1 MKKHMR
7 KAIALIL
14 ALVLAVSAAV
24 GTFAVSDMIAD
35 GTKEDALRIAK
46 QIQAEG
52 TVLVENKDGLL
63 PLANKKVSVFGITSY
78 NPNLGGG
85 GSGSIEANEA
95 IDLFAGLTAAG
106 IEYNSTVYDV
116 YKSYIA
122 DKTSSSFDNPLISM
136 VAGLLG
142 SSIDEYPVENIDQSV
157 FDSAKSFSD
166 TAIISFGKAGSE
178 MSDLSADDLRLSD
191 TERALLDKVCHEF
204 SNVIVIFN
212 SSNIYEMDWIED
224 YPSIKAVL
232 LTWLTGEVGFDSV
245 AKIISGD
252 INPSGKL
259 PDSIAYKIEDYPT
272 TPNFGSFKYKNT
284 LVKSFVNY
292 AEDIYLGYR
301 YFETFA
307 PEKVM
312 YPFGYGLSYTTFDWE
327 PVSYS
332 DAGDNI
338 TVKVKVTNTGSV
350 AGKDVVEVY
359 FSAPYTKGGIEKS
372 AVELAG
378 YAKTGELAPGK
389 SETVTV
395 TFAKRDMSSY
405 SEKEQAYVLEKGN
418 YEIKI
423 GHSCRDFEAVY
434 NFKATSTKV
443 YKTDD
448 VTGKEIKNLFGD
460 IRGDFPLLSRA
471 GTDTMPLAPTN
482 YVAPDEVLNCD
493 VRPDAIEGEV
503 PKTGVNYE
511 SGVIKLADVYAD
523 ESLWDA
529 YLDQFTL
536 QEMIDLICES
546 GYKTAAVER
555 LGLPAT
561 VDNDG
566 PGAVKGDGGLLYSEV
581 GLGFPA
587 ETVIAATWNDALA
600 EEYGEVMGQQA
611 WDLGVHVW
619 YAPGCNLHRHPCG
632 GRNFEYFSEDPLLS
646 GKMAAAVIRGAQ
658 SKGII
663 PTVKH
668 FVCDEQE
675 TNKLSYGIFTWLSEQ
690 ALREL
695 YLRPFEIAV
704 KEGHAKG
711 IMTAYNRIGPYWC
724 SGYKTL
730 VTDLLCEEWGYD
742 GFIVT
747 DAYIN
752 VTGSGYMDPVL
763 AIYAGNDALLT
774 SLWYFAEKIQFRINL
789 KSTYQKDP
797 VGFGQALRNS
807 TYGICK
813 MVMQTAAFDPTDT
826 TGNTGG
832 AILDYENEEIVNS
845 HNPST
850 PDNEPTNPAN
860 PEAPTDAE
868 NPSNV
873 GDPNTPNTAVG
884 TNNIFTAK
892 KAVTVAAVAASVAA
906 VTGVTAFAVKRK
918 KEEEEIP
925 QE

>member
-1 MKKHMR
+1 MKKNAR
-7 KAIALIL
+7 KIVSV
-14 ALVLAVSAAV
+14 VLAVVLAFSAAV
-24 GTFAVSDMIAD
+24 GTFAVSDMIAVD
-35 GTKEDALRIAK
+35 TKTESVRIAK

-52 TVLVENKDGLL
+52 TVLIENKDSLL

-85 GSGSIEANEA
+85 GSGSIETGEA
-95 IDLFAGLTAAG
+95 VDLFTGLTNAG
-106 IEYNSTVYDV
+106 IEYNSTVFDV
-116 YKSYIA
+116 YKNYIA
-122 DKTSSSFDNPLISM
+122 EKTSSSADNPLISM
-136 VAGLLG
+136 IAGLLG
-142 SSIDEYPVENIDQSV
+142 TSIDELPVGNIDQSV
-157 FDSAKSFSD
+157 FDSAKSYSD
-166 TAIISFGKAGSE
+166 TAIITFGKAGSE
-178 MSDLSADDLRLSD
+178 LSDLSADDIRLSD
-191 TERALLDKVCHEF
+191 DERALLDKVCYEF
-204 SNVIVIFN
+204 KNVIVIMN
-212 SSNIYEMDWIED
+212 SSNIYEMDWINE

-232 LTWLTGEVGFDSV
+232 LTWLPGEVGLDSV

-252 INPSGKL
+252 VNPSGKL
-259 PDSIAYKIEDYPT
+259 PDTIAYKIDDYPT
-272 TPNFGSFKYKNT
+272 TPNFGSFKYSNA

-327 PVSYS
+327 TVGYK
-332 DAGDNI
+332 DAGDSI
-338 TVKVKVTNTGSV
+338 TVKVKVTNTGDR

-395 TFAKRDMSSY
+395 SFDKRDMSSY
-405 SEKEQAYVLEKGN
+405 SEKAQAYVLEKGN

-423 GHSCRDFEAVY
+423 GTSCRDFEDVRNCNVA
-434 NFKATSTKV
+434 STV
-443 YKTDD
+443 TYKTDD
-448 VTGKEIKNLFGD
+448 VTGKEIKNLFGE
-460 IRGDFPLLSRA
+460 IRGDFPLLSRN
-471 GTDTMPLAPTN
+471 GEETMPLAPTN
-482 YVAPDEVLNCD
+482 FVAPDEVLNCD
-493 VRPDAIEGEV
+493 VRPDPVEGEV
-503 PKTGVNYE
+503 PKTGVTYE

-536 QEMIDLICES
+536 QEMIDIICGS
-546 GYKTAAVER
+546 GYKTVGLDR

-566 PGAVKGDGGLLYSEV
+566 PGAVKGKGGLVYKDV

-587 ETVIAATWNDALA
+587 ETVIAATWNDGLT
-600 EEYGEVMGQQA
+600 EEYGEIMGQQA
-611 WDLGVHVW
+611 AELGVHVW

-646 GKMAAAVIRGAQ
+646 GKMAAAVVRGVQ

-675 TNKLSYGIFTWLSEQ
+675 TMKLAQGLFTWLSEQ

-695 YLRPFEIAV
+695 YLCPFEIAV

-711 IMTAYNRIGPYWC
+711 MMTAYNRIGAHWC

-730 VTDLLCEEWGYD
+730 VTDLLCTEWGYD

-747 DAYIN
+747 DAYMDF
-752 VTGSGYMDPVL
+752 TGNGYMDPVL
-763 AIYAGNDALLT
+763 AIYAGNNALLT
-774 SLWYFAEKIQFRINL
+774 SLWYIAQKTQFQINI
-789 KSTYQKDP
+789 KKTYENDP
-797 VGFGQALRNS
+797 VGFGRALRNS
-807 TYGICK
+807 VYGLCR

-826 TGNTGG
+826 TGNKGG
-832 AILDYENEEIVNS
+832 AILKYENEEIVNA
-845 HNPST
+845 HKPSSGNNT
-850 PDNEPTNPAN
+850 
-860 PEAPTDAE
+860 E
-868 NPSNV
+868 NPDKPNNA
-873 GDPNTPNTAVG
+873 GDPNSPNTAALINRGSVG
-884 TNNIFTAK
+884 K
-892 KAVTVAAVAASVAA
+892 KALTVAVGAVSVALI
-906 VTGVTAFAVKRK
+906 TGVTVFAVRRR

-925 QE
+925 EK

>member
-1 MKKHMR
+1 MKKNAR
-7 KAIALIL
+7 KIVSV
-14 ALVLAVSAAV
+14 VLAVVLAFSAAV
-24 GTFAVSDMIAD
+24 GTFAVSDMIAVD
-35 GTKEDALRIAK
+35 TKTESVRIAK

-52 TVLVENKDGLL
+52 TVLIENKDSLL

-85 GSGSIEANEA
+85 GSGSIETGEA
-95 IDLFAGLTAAG
+95 VDLFTGLTNAG
-106 IEYNSTVYDV
+106 IEYNSTVFDV
-116 YKSYIA
+116 YKNYIA
-122 DKTSSSFDNPLISM
+122 EKTSSSADNPLISM
-136 VAGLLG
+136 IAGLLG
-142 SSIDEYPVENIDQSV
+142 TSIDELPVGNIDQSV
-157 FDSAKSFSD
+157 FDSAKSYSD
-166 TAIISFGKAGSE
+166 TAIITFGKAGSE
-178 MSDLSADDLRLSD
+178 LSELSADDIRLSD
-191 TERALLDKVCHEF
+191 DERALLDKVCYEF
-204 SNVIVIFN
+204 KNVIVIMN
-212 SSNIYEMDWIED
+212 SSNIYEMDWINE

-232 LTWLTGEVGFDSV
+232 LTWLLGEVGLDSV

-252 INPSGKL
+252 VNPSGKL
-259 PDSIAYKIEDYPT
+259 PDTIACKIEDYPT
-272 TPNFGSFKYKNT
+272 TPNFGMFKYNNA
-284 LVKSFVNY
+284 VFKSFVNY

-312 YPFGYGLSYTTFDWE
+312 YPFGYGLSYTTFDWKT
-327 PVSYS
+327 VGYS
-332 DAGDNI
+332 DSGDSI
-338 TVKVKVTNTGSV
+338 TVKVKVTNTGDR

-395 TFAKRDMSSY
+395 SFDKRDMSSY
-405 SEKEQAYVLEKGN
+405 SEKAEAYVLEKGN

-423 GHSCRDFEAVY
+423 GTSCRDFEDVRNCNVA
-434 NFKATSTKV
+434 STV
-443 YKTDD
+443 TYKTDD
-448 VTGKEIKNLFGD
+448 VTGKEIKNLFGE
-460 IRGDFPLLSRA
+460 IRGDFPLLSRN
-471 GTDTMPLAPTN
+471 GEETMPLAPIN
-482 YVAPDEVLNCD
+482 FVAPDEVLNCD
-493 VRPDAIEGEV
+493 VRPDPVEGEV
-503 PKTGVNYE
+503 PKTGVKYE

-536 QEMIDLICES
+536 QEMIDIICGS
-546 GYKTAAVER
+546 GYKTVGLDR

-566 PGAVKGDGGLLYSEV
+566 PGAVKGKGGLVYKDV

-587 ETVIAATWNDALA
+587 ETVIAATWNDGLT
-600 EEYGEVMGQQA
+600 EEYGEIMGQQA
-611 WDLGVHVW
+611 AELGVHVW

-646 GKMAAAVIRGAQ
+646 GKMAAAVVRGVQ

-675 TNKLSYGIFTWLSEQ
+675 TMKLAQGLFTWLSEQ

-711 IMTAYNRIGPYWC
+711 MMTAYNRIGAHWC

-730 VTDLLCEEWGYD
+730 VTDLLCTEWGYD

-747 DAYIN
+747 DAYMDF
-752 VTGSGYMDPVL
+752 TGNGYMDPVL
-763 AIYAGNDALLT
+763 AIYAGNNALLT
-774 SLWYFAEKIQFRINL
+774 SLWYIAQKAQFQVNI
-789 KSTYQKDP
+789 KQTYESDP
-797 VGFGQALRNS
+797 SGFGKALRNS
-807 TYGICK
+807 VYGLCR

-826 TGNTGG
+826 TGNRGG
-832 AILDYENEEIVNS
+832 TILEYENEEIVNA
-845 HNPST
+845 HKPSSGNNT
-850 PDNEPTNPAN
+850 
-860 PEAPTDAE
+860 E
-868 NPSNV
+868 NPDKPNNA
-873 GDPNTPNTAVG
+873 GDPNSPNTAALINRGSVG
-884 TNNIFTAK
+884 K
-892 KAVTVAAVAASVAA
+892 KALTVAVGAVSVALI
-906 VTGVTAFAVKRK
+906 TGVTVFAVRRR

-925 QE
+925 EK

>member
-1 MKKHMR
+1 MKKNAR
-7 KAIALIL
+7 KIVSV
-14 ALVLAVSAAV
+14 VLAVVLAFSAAV
-24 GTFAVSDMIAD
+24 GTFAVSDMIAVD
-35 GTKEDALRIAK
+35 TKTESVRIAK

-52 TVLVENKDGLL
+52 TVLIENKDSLL

-85 GSGSIEANEA
+85 GSGSIETGEA
-95 IDLFAGLTAAG
+95 VDLFTGLTNAG
-106 IEYNSTVYDV
+106 IEYNSTVFDV
-116 YKSYIA
+116 YKNYIA
-122 DKTSSSFDNPLISM
+122 EKTSSSADNPLISM
-136 VAGLLG
+136 IAGLLG
-142 SSIDEYPVENIDQSV
+142 TSIDELPVGNIDQSV
-157 FDSAKSFSD
+157 FDSAKSYSD
-166 TAIISFGKAGSE
+166 TAIITFGKAGSE
-178 MSDLSADDLRLSD
+178 LSDLSADDIRLSD
-191 TERALLDKVCHEF
+191 DERALLDKVCYEF
-204 SNVIVIFN
+204 KNVIVIMN
-212 SSNIYEMDWIED
+212 SSNIYEMDWINE

-232 LTWLTGEVGFDSV
+232 LTWLPGEVGLDSV

-252 INPSGKL
+252 VNPSGKL
-259 PDSIAYKIEDYPT
+259 PDTIAYKIDDYPT
-272 TPNFGSFKYKNT
+272 TPNFGSFKYSNA

-307 PEKVM
+307 HEKVM

-327 PVSYS
+327 TVGYK
-332 DAGDNI
+332 DAGDSI
-338 TVKVKVTNTGSV
+338 TVKVKVTNTGDR

-372 AVELAG
+372 AIELAG

-395 TFAKRDMSSY
+395 TFDKRDMSSY
-405 SEKEQAYVLEKGN
+405 SEKAQAYVLEKGN

-423 GHSCRDFEAVY
+423 GTSCRDFEDVRNCNVA
-434 NFKATSTKV
+434 STV
-443 YKTDD
+443 TYKTDD
-448 VTGKEIKNLFGD
+448 VTGKEIKNLFGE
-460 IRGDFPLLSRA
+460 IRGDFPLLSRN
-471 GTDTMPLAPTN
+471 GEETMPLAPTN
-482 YVAPDEVLNCD
+482 FVAPDEVLNCD
-493 VRPDAIEGEV
+493 VRPDPVEGEV
-503 PKTGVNYE
+503 PKTGVTYE

-523 ESLWDA
+523 GSLWGA

-536 QEMIDLICES
+536 QEMIDIICGS
-546 GYKTAAVER
+546 GYKTVGLDR

-566 PGAVKGDGGLLYSEV
+566 PGAVKGKGGLVYKDV

-587 ETVIAATWNDALA
+587 ETVIAATWNDGLT
-600 EEYGEVMGQQA
+600 EEYGEIMGQQA
-611 WDLGVHVW
+611 AELGVHVW

-646 GKMAAAVIRGAQ
+646 GKMAAAVVRGVQ

-675 TNKLSYGIFTWLSEQ
+675 TMKLAQGLFTWLSEQ

-711 IMTAYNRIGPYWC
+711 MMTAYNRIGAHWC

-730 VTDLLCEEWGYD
+730 VTDLLCTEWGYD

-747 DAYIN
+747 DAYMDF
-752 VTGSGYMDPVL
+752 TGNGYMDPVL
-763 AIYAGNDALLT
+763 AIYAGNNALLT
-774 SLWYFAEKIQFRINL
+774 SLWYIAQKTQFQINI
-789 KSTYQKDP
+789 KKTYENDP
-797 VGFGQALRNS
+797 VGFGRALRNS
-807 TYGICK
+807 VYGLCR

-826 TGNTGG
+826 TGNKGG
-832 AILDYENEEIVNS
+832 AILKYENEEIVNA
-845 HNPST
+845 HKPSSGNNT
-850 PDNEPTNPAN
+850 
-860 PEAPTDAE
+860 E
-868 NPSNV
+868 NPDKPNNA
-873 GDPNTPNTAVG
+873 GDPNSPNTAALINRGSVG
-884 TNNIFTAK
+884 K
-892 KAVTVAAVAASVAA
+892 KALTVAVGAVSVALI
-906 VTGVTAFAVKRK
+906 TGVTVFAVRRR

-925 QE
+925 KK

>member
-1 MKKHMR
+1 MKKNVR
-7 KAIALIL
+7 KAVSVIL
-14 ALVLAVSAAV
+14 AVVLAFSAAV
-24 GTFAVSDMIAD
+24 GTFAVSDMIAED
-35 GTKEDALRIAK
+35 TKTKAVRIAK

-52 TVLVENKDGLL
+52 TVLIENKDSLL
-63 PLANKKVSVFGITSY
+63 PLENKKVSVFGIKSY
-78 NPNLGGG
+78 TPNLGGG
-85 GSGSIEANEA
+85 GSGSIETGEA
-95 IDLFAGLTAAG
+95 IDLFTGLTDAG
-106 IEYNSTVYDV
+106 IEYNSAVYDV
-116 YKSYIA
+116 YKNYIA
-122 DKTSSSFDNPLISM
+122 EKTSSSVDNPLFSM
-136 VAGLLG
+136 IAGLLG
-142 SSIDEYPVENIDQSV
+142 SSVDELPVENIDQSV
-157 FDSAKSFSD
+157 FDSAKYFSD
-166 TAIISFGKAGSE
+166 TAIITFGKAGSE
-178 MSDLSADDLRLSD
+178 MSDLSADDIRLSN
-191 TERALLDKVCHEF
+191 EEKALLDKVCAEF
-204 SNVIVIFN
+204 KNVIVIFN
-212 SSNIYEMDWIED
+212 SSNIYEMDWIND
-224 YPSIKAVL
+224 YESIKAVL
-232 LTWLTGEVGFDSV
+232 LTWLPGEVGLDSV

-252 INPSGKL
+252 VNPSGKL
-259 PDSIAYKIEDYPT
+259 PDSIAYKIDDYPT
-272 TPNFGSFKYKNT
+272 TPNFGSFKYSNA

-327 PVSYS
+327 TVGYS
-332 DAGDNI
+332 DSGDSI
-338 TVKVKVTNTGSV
+338 TVKVKVTNTGDT

-395 TFAKRDMSSY
+395 TFDKRDMASY
-405 SEKEQAYVLEKGN
+405 SEKAQAYILEKGS

-423 GHSCRDFEAVY
+423 GTSCRDFTDVRTCKVA
-434 NFKATSTKV
+434 STKT

-448 VTGKEIKNLFGD
+448 KTGKEIKNLFGE

-471 GTDTMPLAPTN
+471 GDETMPLAPTN
-482 YVAPDEVLNCD
+482 YVAPEEVLNCD
-493 VRPDAIEGEV
+493 VRPDPIEGEV
-503 PKTGVNYE
+503 PKTGVKYE

-536 QEMIDLICES
+536 QEMIDIICGS
-546 GYKTAAVER
+546 GYKTVGLDR
-555 LGLPAT
+555 LGLPST

-566 PGAVKGDGGLLYSEV
+566 PGAVKGKGGLVYKDV

-587 ETVIAATWNDALA
+587 ETVIAATWNDKLT
-600 EEYGEVMGQQA
+600 EEYGEIMGQQA
-611 WDLGVHVW
+611 VELGVHVW

-646 GKMAAAVIRGAQ
+646 GKMAAAVIRGVQ

-704 KEGHAKG
+704 KEGGAKG
-711 IMTAYNRIGPYWC
+711 IMTAYNRIGAHWC
-724 SGYKTL
+724 SGYTTL
-730 VTDLLCEEWGYD
+730 VQDLLCTEWGYD

-752 VTGSGYMDPVL
+752 FTGSGYMDPVL
-763 AIYAGNDALLT
+763 AIYAGNNALLT
-774 SLWYFAEKIQFRINL
+774 SLWYIAEKVQFQVNI
-789 KSTYQKDP
+789 KKTYENDP
-797 VGFGQALRNS
+797 VGFGRALRNS
-807 TYGICK
+807 VYGLCR

-826 TGNTGG
+826 TGNKGG
-832 AILDYENEEIVNS
+832 AILEYENEEIVNS
-845 HNPST
+845 HKPS
-850 PDNEPTNPAN
+850 PGEKPTNPEKPGNA
-860 PEAPTDAE
+860 
-868 NPSNV
+868 
-873 GDPNTPNTAVG
+873 GDPNTPNTAATINRMLSG
-884 TNNIFTAK
+884 K
-892 KAVTVAAVAASVAA
+892 KALTVAAAAVSVAL
-906 VTGVTAFAVKRK
+906 VTGVTVFAVKRRK
-918 KEEEEIP
+918 KEEEIP

>member
-1 MKKHMR
+1 MKKNIR
-7 KAIALIL
+7 KAVSVIL
-14 ALVLAVSAAV
+14 AVILAFSAAV
-24 GTFAVSDMIAD
+24 GTFALSDMIAED
-35 GTKEDALRIAK
+35 TKSAAVRIAK

-52 TVLVENKDGLL
+52 TVLIENKDSLL
-63 PLANKKVSVFGITSY
+63 PLANKKVSVFGIKSY
-78 NPNLGGG
+78 TPNLGGG
-85 GSGSIEANEA
+85 GSGSIETGEA
-95 IDLFAGLTAAG
+95 IDLFAGLASAG
-106 IEYNSTVYDV
+106 IEYNSAVYDV
-116 YKSYIA
+116 YKNYIA
-122 DKTSSSFDNPLISM
+122 EKSSSSVDNPLFSM
-136 VAGLLG
+136 IAGLLG
-142 SSIDEYPVENIDQSV
+142 SSVDELPVENIDQSV
-157 FDSAKSFSD
+157 FNSAKSFSD
-166 TAIISFGKAGSE
+166 TAIVTFGKAGSE
-178 MSDLSADDLRLSD
+178 MSDLSPDDLRLSD
-191 TERALLDKVCHEF
+191 SEKALLDKVCYEF
-204 SNVIVIFN
+204 SNVIIIFN

-232 LTWLTGEVGFDSV
+232 LTWLPGEVGLDSV

-252 INPSGKL
+252 VNPSGKL
-259 PDSIAYKIEDYPT
+259 PDTIAYKMEDYPT
-272 TPNFGSFKYKNT
+272 TPNFGSFKYSNA

-327 PVSYS
+327 AVSYS
-332 DAGDNI
+332 DSGDDI
-338 TVKVKVTNTGSV
+338 TVKVKVTNTGDV
-350 AGKDVVEVY
+350 KGKDVVEVY

-395 TFAKRDMSSY
+395 TFAKRDMASY
-405 SEKEQAYVLEKGN
+405 DENREAYVLEKGN

-434 NFKATSTKV
+434 NCNVPSTKI

-448 VTGKEIKNLFGD
+448 VTGKEIKNLFGE

-471 GTDTMPLAPTN
+471 GDGTMPLAPTN

-503 PKTGVNYE
+503 PKTGVTYE
-511 SGVIKLADVYAD
+511 AGVIKLADVYAD

-536 QEMIDLICES
+536 QEMIDLICEG
-546 GYKTAAVER
+546 GYKTIAVER

-566 PGAVKGDGGLLYSEV
+566 PGAVKGKGGLVYSDT

-587 ETVIAATWNDALA
+587 ETVIAATWNDALT
-600 EEYGEVMGQQA
+600 EEYGEIMGQQA
-611 WDLGVHVW
+611 AELGVHVW

-658 SKGII
+658 SKGIT

-711 IMTAYNRIGPYWC
+711 IMTAYNRIGTHWC

-730 VTDLLCEEWGYD
+730 VTDLLCNEWGYD

-752 VTGSGYMDPVL
+752 FTGNGYMDPVL
-763 AIYAGNDALLT
+763 AIYAGNHALLT
-774 SLWYFAEKIQFRINL
+774 SLWYIAEKVQFQVNI
-789 KSTYQKDP
+789 KSTYKKDP

-807 TYGICK
+807 TYGLCK

-826 TGNTGG
+826 TGNKGG
-832 AILDYENEEIVNS
+832 AILDYENEEIVNA
-845 HNPST
+845 HKPSA
-850 PDNEPTNPAN
+850 PDVNPTNPEN
-860 PEAPTDAE
+860 PGNAE
-868 NPSNV
+868 N
-873 GDPNTPNTAVG
+873 PNTPNTAAVIG
-884 TNNIFTAK
+884 KIFNTK
-892 KAVTVAAVAASVAA
+892 NAVTVAAVAVSAIA
-906 VTGVTAFAVKRK
+906 VTGVTVLFVRRK

>member
-1 MKKHMR
+1 MKKNAR
-7 KAIALIL
+7 KIVSVIL
-14 ALVLAVSAAV
+14 AVVLAFSAAV
-24 GTFAVSDMIAD
+24 GTFAVSDMIAVD
-35 GTKEDALRIAK
+35 TKTESVRIAK

-52 TVLVENKDGLL
+52 TVLIENKDSLL

-85 GSGSIEANEA
+85 GSGSIETGEA
-95 IDLFAGLTAAG
+95 VDLFTGLTNAG
-106 IEYNSTVYDV
+106 IEYNSTVFDV
-116 YKSYIA
+116 YKNYIA
-122 DKTSSSFDNPLISM
+122 EKTSSSADNPLISM
-136 VAGLLG
+136 IAGLLG
-142 SSIDEYPVENIDQSV
+142 TSIDELPVGNIDQSV
-157 FDSAKSFSD
+157 FDSAKSYSD
-166 TAIISFGKAGSE
+166 TAIITFGKAGSE
-178 MSDLSADDLRLSD
+178 LSDLSADDIRLSD
-191 TERALLDKVCHEF
+191 DERALLDKVCYDF
-204 SNVIVIFN
+204 KNVIVIMN
-212 SSNIYEMDWIED
+212 SSNIYEMDWINE

-232 LTWLTGEVGFDSV
+232 LTWLPGEVGLDSV

-252 INPSGKL
+252 VNPSGKL
-259 PDSIAYKIEDYPT
+259 PDTIACKIEDYPT
-272 TPNFGSFKYKNT
+272 TPNFGMFKYSNAV
-284 LVKSFVNY
+284 VKSFVNY

-327 PVSYS
+327 TVGYS
-332 DAGDNI
+332 DSGDSI
-338 TVKVKVTNTGSV
+338 TVKVKVTNTGDR

-395 TFAKRDMSSY
+395 SFDKRDMSSY
-405 SEKEQAYVLEKGN
+405 SEKAEAYVLEKGN

-423 GHSCRDFEAVY
+423 GTSCRDFEDVRNCNVA
-434 NFKATSTKV
+434 STV
-443 YKTDD
+443 TYKTDD
-448 VTGKEIKNLFGD
+448 VTGKEIKNLFGE
-460 IRGDFPLLSRA
+460 IRGDFPLLSRN
-471 GTDTMPLAPTN
+471 GEETMPLAPTN
-482 YVAPDEVLNCD
+482 FVAPDEVLNCD
-493 VRPDAIEGEV
+493 VRPDPVEGEV
-503 PKTGVNYE
+503 PKTGVTYE

-536 QEMIDLICES
+536 QEMIDIICGS
-546 GYKTAAVER
+546 GYKTVGLDR

-566 PGAVKGDGGLLYSEV
+566 PGAVKGKGGLVYKDV

-587 ETVIAATWNDALA
+587 ETVIAATWNDGLT
-600 EEYGEVMGQQA
+600 EEYGEIMGQQA
-611 WDLGVHVW
+611 AELGVHVW

-646 GKMAAAVIRGAQ
+646 GKMAAAVVRGVQ

-675 TNKLSYGIFTWLSEQ
+675 TMKLAQGLFTWLSEQ

-711 IMTAYNRIGPYWC
+711 MMTAYNRIGAHWC

-730 VTDLLCEEWGYD
+730 VTDLLCTEWGYD

-747 DAYIN
+747 DAYMDF
-752 VTGSGYMDPVL
+752 TGNGYMDPVL
-763 AIYAGNDALLT
+763 AIYAGNNALLT
-774 SLWYFAEKIQFRINL
+774 SLWYIAQKAQFQVNI
-789 KSTYQKDP
+789 KQTYESDP
-797 VGFGQALRNS
+797 SGFGKALRNS
-807 TYGICK
+807 VYGLCR

-826 TGNTGG
+826 TGNRGG
-832 AILDYENEEIVNS
+832 TILEYENEEIVNA
-845 HNPST
+845 HKPSSGNNT
-850 PDNEPTNPAN
+850 
-860 PEAPTDAE
+860 E
-868 NPSNV
+868 NPDKPNNA
-873 GDPNTPNTAVG
+873 GDPNSPNTAALINRGSVG
-884 TNNIFTAK
+884 K
-892 KAVTVAAVAASVAA
+892 KALTVAVGAVSVALI
-906 VTGVTAFAVKRK
+906 TGVTVFAVRRR

-925 QE
+925 EK

>member
-1 MKKHMR
+1 MKKNAR
-7 KAIALIL
+7 KIVSV
-14 ALVLAVSAAV
+14 VLAVVLAFSAAV
-24 GTFAVSDMIAD
+24 GTFAVSDMIAVD
-35 GTKEDALRIAK
+35 TKTESVRIAK

-52 TVLVENKDGLL
+52 TVLIENKDSLL

-85 GSGSIEANEA
+85 GSGSIETGEA
-95 IDLFAGLTAAG
+95 VDLFTGLTNAG
-106 IEYNSTVYDV
+106 IEYNSTVFDV
-116 YKSYIA
+116 YKNYIA
-122 DKTSSSFDNPLISM
+122 EKTSSSADNPLISM
-136 VAGLLG
+136 IAGLLG
-142 SSIDEYPVENIDQSV
+142 TSIDELPVGNIDQSV
-157 FDSAKSFSD
+157 FDSAKSYSD
-166 TAIISFGKAGSE
+166 TAIITFGKAGSE
-178 MSDLSADDLRLSD
+178 LSDLSADDIRLSD
-191 TERALLDKVCHEF
+191 DERALLDKVCYEF
-204 SNVIVIFN
+204 KNVIVIMN
-212 SSNIYEMDWIED
+212 SSNIYEMDWINE

-232 LTWLTGEVGFDSV
+232 LTWLLGEVGLDSV

-252 INPSGKL
+252 VNPSGKL
-259 PDSIAYKIEDYPT
+259 PDTIACKIEDYPT
-272 TPNFGSFKYKNT
+272 TPNFGMFKYNNA
-284 LVKSFVNY
+284 VFKSFVNY

-312 YPFGYGLSYTTFDWE
+312 YPFGYGLSYTTFDWKT
-327 PVSYS
+327 VGYS
-332 DAGDNI
+332 DSGDSI
-338 TVKVKVTNTGSV
+338 TVKVKVTNTGDR

-395 TFAKRDMSSY
+395 SFDKRDMSSY
-405 SEKEQAYVLEKGN
+405 SEKAEAYVLEKGN

-423 GHSCRDFEAVY
+423 GTSCRDFEDVRNCNVA
-434 NFKATSTKV
+434 STV
-443 YKTDD
+443 TYKTDD
-448 VTGKEIKNLFGD
+448 VTGKEIKNLFGE
-460 IRGDFPLLSRA
+460 IRGDFPLLSRN
-471 GTDTMPLAPTN
+471 GEETMPLAPIN
-482 YVAPDEVLNCD
+482 FVAPDEVLNCD
-493 VRPDAIEGEV
+493 VRPDPVEGEV
-503 PKTGVNYE
+503 PKTGVKYE

-523 ESLWDA
+523 ESLLDA

-536 QEMIDLICES
+536 QEMIDIICGS
-546 GYKTAAVER
+546 GYKTVGLDR

-566 PGAVKGDGGLLYSEV
+566 PGAVKGKGGLVYKDV

-587 ETVIAATWNDALA
+587 ETVIAATWNDGLT
-600 EEYGEVMGQQA
+600 EEYGEIMGQQA
-611 WDLGVHVW
+611 AELGVHVW

-646 GKMAAAVIRGAQ
+646 GKMAAAVVRGVQ

-675 TNKLSYGIFTWLSEQ
+675 TMKLAQGLFTWLSEQ

-711 IMTAYNRIGPYWC
+711 MMTAYNRIGAHWC

-730 VTDLLCEEWGYD
+730 VTDLLCTEWGYD

-747 DAYIN
+747 DAYMDF
-752 VTGSGYMDPVL
+752 TGNGYMDPVL
-763 AIYAGNDALLT
+763 AIYAGNNALLT
-774 SLWYFAEKIQFRINL
+774 SLWYIAQKAQFQVNI
-789 KSTYQKDP
+789 KQTYESDP
-797 VGFGQALRNS
+797 SGFGKALRNS
-807 TYGICK
+807 VYGLCR

-826 TGNTGG
+826 TGNRGG
-832 AILDYENEEIVNS
+832 TILEYENEEIVNA
-845 HNPST
+845 HKPSSGNNT
-850 PDNEPTNPAN
+850 
-860 PEAPTDAE
+860 E
-868 NPSNV
+868 NPDKPNNA
-873 GDPNTPNTAVG
+873 GDPNSPNTAALINRGSVG
-884 TNNIFTAK
+884 K
-892 KAVTVAAVAASVAA
+892 KALTVAVGAVSVALI
-906 VTGVTAFAVKRK
+906 TGVTVFAVRRR

-925 QE
+925 EK

>member
-1 MKKHMR
+1 MKRYGKR
-7 KAIALIL
+7 A
-14 ALVLAVSAAV
+14 LAVILSVIIAFSAAV
-24 GTFAVSDMIAD
+24 GVFAVSDKIAVN
-35 GTKEDALRIAK
+35 TKEEAVRIAEEL
-46 QIQAEG
+46 QAEG
-52 TVLVENKDGLL
+52 TVLIENKDNFL
-63 PLANKKVSVFGITSY
+63 PLKNKKVNVFGIRSY
-78 NPNLGGG
+78 LPNLGGG
-85 GSGSIEANEA
+85 GSGSIETSEA
-95 IDLFAGLTAAG
+95 VDLFAGLTAAG
-106 IEYNSTVYDV
+106 IEYNLSVYDT
-116 YKSYIA
+116 YKNYIA
-122 DKTSSSFDNPLISM
+122 EKSSSSIDNPLVNMI
-136 VAGLLG
+136 VGLLG
-142 SSIDEYPVENIDQSV
+142 SSVPELSVDAIDFY
-157 FDSAKSFSD
+157 SAKSYSD
-166 TAIISFGKAGSE
+166 TAIVTFGRAGSE
-178 MSDLSADDLRLSD
+178 MSDLSADDIRLSD
-191 TERALLDKVCHEF
+191 EERELLSTVCREF
-204 SNVIVIFN
+204 SNVIVIMN
-212 SSNIYEMDWIED
+212 SSNIFEMDWINE
-224 YPSIKAVL
+224 YAGIKAVL
-232 LTWLTGEVGFDSV
+232 LTWLPGEVGLESV

-252 INPSGKL
+252 VNPSGKL
-259 PDSIAYKIEDYPT
+259 PDTIAYTIDDYPT
-272 TPNFGSFKYKNT
+272 TPNFGSFKYSNT

-312 YPFGYGLSYTTFDWE
+312 YPFGYGLSYTEFEWKTAG
-327 PVSYS
+327 YS
-332 DAGDNI
+332 DSGDNI
-338 TVKVKVTNTGSV
+338 SVKVNVTNTGDR

-372 AVELAG
+372 AIELAG
-378 YAKTGELAPGK
+378 YAKTKELAPGE

-405 SEKEQAYVLEKGN
+405 DENREAYILEKGT

-423 GHSCRDFEAVY
+423 GHTCRDFEDIKQCSIAAD
-434 NFKATSTKV
+434 KI

-448 VTGKEIKNLFGD
+448 VTGTEIKNLFGE

-471 GTDTMPLAPTN
+471 GDETMPLAPTN

-503 PKTGVNYE
+503 PKTGVVYE

-536 QEMIDLICES
+536 QEMIDLICGS
-546 GYKTAAVER
+546 GYKTVAVER
-555 LGLPAT
+555 LGLPGT

-566 PGAVKGDGGLLYSEV
+566 PGAVKGEGGLVYNDA
-581 GLGFPA
+581 GLGFPC
-587 ETVIAATWNDALA
+587 ETVIAATWNDSLA
-600 EEYGEVMGQQA
+600 EEYGEIMGQQA
-611 WDLGVHVW
+611 AELGVHVW

-646 GKMAAAVIRGAQ
+646 GKMAAAVVRGVQ

-704 KEGHAKG
+704 KEGGAKG
-711 IMTAYNRIGPYWC
+711 IMTAYNRIGAHWC

-730 VTDLLCEEWGYD
+730 VTDLLCTEWGFD

-752 VTGSGYMDPVL
+752 FTGNGYMDPVL

-774 SLWYFAEKIQFRINL
+774 SLWYIAEKLQFQMNI
-789 KSTYQKDP
+789 KSTYEKDP
-797 VGFGQALRNS
+797 VGFGKALRNS

-813 MVMQTAAFDPTDT
+813 MVMQTDAFDPTDT
-826 TGNTGG
+826 TGNKGG
-832 AILDYENEEIVNS
+832 AILKYENEEVVKEHETSSN
-845 HNPST
+845 NENVDDPST
-850 PDNEPTNPAN
+850 P
-860 PEAPTDAE
+860 
-868 NPSNV
+868 
-873 GDPNTPNTAVG
+873 NTTTPLNKNKTIGNIGIAAAAAVCVIGVTVTAVL
-884 TNNIFTAK
+884 
-892 KAVTVAAVAASVAA
+892 VR
-906 VTGVTAFAVKRK
+906 RK
-918 KEEEEIP
+918 KEEQEIA
-925 QE
+925 

>member
-1 MKKHMR
+1 MKKHI
-7 KAIALIL
+7 KSALAIVL
-14 ALVLAVSAAV
+14 AIVLAVSAAV
-24 GTFAVSDMIAD
+24 TTLAVSSKIAD
-35 GTKEDALRIAK
+35 DTKNSAVDIAK

-52 TVLVENKDGLL
+52 TVLIENKGDLL
-63 PLANKKVSVFGITSY
+63 PLQNKKVSVFGVTSY
-78 NPNLGGG
+78 NLNLGGG
-85 GSGSIEANEA
+85 GSGSIETGEA
-95 IDLFAGLTAAG
+95 ISLFSGLDAAG
-106 IEYNSTVYDV
+106 VEYNTELHDY
-116 YKSYIA
+116 YI
-122 DKTSSSFDNPLISM
+122 DYIQSKQSSIGGNPLVDM
-136 VAGLLG
+136 VVGLLG
-142 SSIDEYPVENIDQSV
+142 SSIDEIPAGDISQSL
-157 FDSAKSFSD
+157 FDNATAFSD
-166 TAIISFGKAGSE
+166 TAIITFGKAGSE
-178 MSDLSADDLRLSD
+178 MSDLSADDIRLSA
-191 TERALLDKVCHEF
+191 TEKALLEKICAEF

-212 SSNIYEMDWIED
+212 SSNIYEMDWID
-224 YPSIKAVL
+224 SLPSVKAVL
-232 LTWLTGEVGFDSV
+232 LTWLPGEVGMESV

-252 INPSGKL
+252 VNPSGKL

-272 TPNFGSFKYKNT
+272 TPNFGDFKYSNT
-284 LVKSFVNY
+284 LVKGFVNY

-312 YPFGYGLSYTTFDWE
+312 YPFGFGLSYTTFDWE
-327 PVSYS
+327 VASFS
-332 DAGDNI
+332 TSGDSI
-338 TVKVKVTNTGSV
+338 TAKVKVTNTGSV

-359 FSAPYTKGGIEKS
+359 FTAPYTEGGIEKS
-372 AVELAG
+372 AIELAG
-378 YAKTGELAPGK
+378 YAKTDEIAPGE
-389 SETVTV
+389 SDTVTV
-395 TFAKRDMSSY
+395 TFQKRDMSSY
-405 SEKEQAYVLEKGN
+405 DMNREAYVLEKGN
-418 YEIKI
+418 YQIKI
-423 GHSCRDFEAVY
+423 GHSCRDFEATY
-434 NFKATSTKV
+434 NYNVSSTKV

-448 VTGKEIKNLFGD
+448 TTGAEIKNLFDD

-471 GTDTMPLAPTN
+471 GDDTMPKAPTN
-482 YVAPDEVLNCD
+482 FEAPDEVVNCD
-493 VRPDAIEGEV
+493 VRPDPIEGEV
-503 PKTGVNYE
+503 SKTGVVYE

-546 GYKTAAVER
+546 GYQTAGVER
-555 LGLPAT
+555 LGLPRT

-566 PGAVKGDGGLLYSEV
+566 PGAVKGDGGLTYSDV

-587 ETVIAATWNDALA
+587 ETVLAATWNDELA
-600 EEYGEVMGQQA
+600 EDYGDIMGKQA
-611 WDLGVHVW
+611 VELGVHVW

-658 SKGII
+658 ANGII

-704 KEGHAKG
+704 KEGHTKG

-730 VTDLLCEEWGYD
+730 VTDLLCDEWGYD
-742 GFIVT
+742 GFTVT

-752 VTGSGYMDPVL
+752 FTGNGYMDPVL

-774 SLWYFAEKIQFRINL
+774 SLWYIAEKLQFQIAL
-789 KSTYQKDP
+789 KTTYQNDP
-797 VGFGQALRNS
+797 VGFGAALRDS
-807 TYGICK
+807 TYDLCR

-826 TGNTGG
+826 TGNRGG
-832 AILDYENEEIVNS
+832 TILSYENEEIVNS
-845 HNPST
+845 HANGGNNNGN
-850 PDNEPTNPAN
+850 DNTGEVPNDDTSL
-860 PEAPTDAE
+860 E
-868 NPSNV
+868 NV
-873 GDPNTPNTAVG
+873 GDPTTPNTEAIIENAK
-884 TNNIFTAK
+884 NNVKPIAI
-892 KAVTVAAVAASVAA
+892 VVAAVITVVAGTVGA
-906 VTGVTAFAVKRK
+906 VVIIRRR
-918 KEEEEIP
+918 KEEKALT

>member
-1 MKKHMR
+1 MKKNIR
-7 KAIALIL
+7 KAVSVIL
-14 ALVLAVSAAV
+14 AVILAFSAAV
-24 GTFAVSDMIAD
+24 GTFAVSDMIAED
-35 GTKEDALRIAK
+35 TKSAAVRIAK

-52 TVLVENKDGLL
+52 TVLIENKDSLL
-63 PLANKKVSVFGITSY
+63 PLANKKVSVFGIKSY
-78 NPNLGGG
+78 TPNLGGG
-85 GSGSIEANEA
+85 GSGSIETGEA
-95 IDLFAGLTAAG
+95 IDLFAGLTSAG
-106 IEYNSTVYDV
+106 IEYNSAVYDA

-122 DKTSSSFDNPLISM
+122 EKSSSSVDNPLFSM
-136 VAGLLG
+136 IAGLLG
-142 SSIDEYPVENIDQSV
+142 SSVDELPVENIDQSI

-166 TAIISFGKAGSE
+166 TAIVTFGKAGSE

-191 TERALLDKVCHEF
+191 SEKALLDKICYEF

-232 LTWLTGEVGFDSV
+232 LTWLPGEVGLDSV

-252 INPSGKL
+252 VNPSGKL
-259 PDSIAYKIEDYPT
+259 PDTIAYKIEDYPT
-272 TPNFGSFKYKNT
+272 TPNFGSFKYSNA

-327 PVSYS
+327 TVSYS
-332 DAGDNI
+332 DSGDNI
-338 TVKVKVTNTGSV
+338 TVKVKVTNTGDV
-350 AGKDVVEVY
+350 KGKDVVEVY

-395 TFAKRDMSSY
+395 TFAKRDMASY
-405 SEKEQAYVLEKGN
+405 DENREAYVLEKGN

-423 GHSCRDFEAVY
+423 GHTCRDFEAVY
-434 NFKATSTKV
+434 NCNVPSTNI

-448 VTGKEIKNLFGD
+448 VTGKEIKNLFGE

-471 GTDTMPLAPTN
+471 GDETMPLAPTN

-503 PKTGVNYE
+503 PKTGVTYE

-536 QEMIDLICES
+536 QEMIDLICEG
-546 GYKTAAVER
+546 GYKTIAVER

-566 PGAVKGDGGLLYSEV
+566 PGAVKGKGGLVYSDT

-587 ETVIAATWNDALA
+587 ETVIAATWNDALT
-600 EEYGEVMGQQA
+600 EEYGEIMGQQA
-611 WDLGVHVW
+611 AELGVHVW

-658 SKGII
+658 SKGIT

-711 IMTAYNRIGPYWC
+711 IMTAYNRIGAHWC

-730 VTDLLCEEWGYD
+730 VTDLLCNEWGYD

-752 VTGSGYMDPVL
+752 FTGNGYMDPVL
-763 AIYAGNDALLT
+763 AIYAGNHALLT
-774 SLWYFAEKIQFRINL
+774 SLWYIAEKAQFQANL
-789 KSTYQKDP
+789 KSTYKNDP

-807 TYGICK
+807 TYGLCK

-826 TGNTGG
+826 TGNKGG
-832 AILDYENEEIVNS
+832 AILEYENEEIVNA
-845 HNPST
+845 HKPSA
-850 PDNEPTNPAN
+850 PDVN
-860 PEAPTDAE
+860 PTDPEKPSNAE
-868 NPSNV
+868 N
-873 GDPNTPNTAVG
+873 PNTPNTAAVISKMFNPK
-884 TNNIFTAK
+884 T
-892 KAVTVAAVAASVAA
+892 AVTVAAVAVSVMA
-906 VTGVTAFAVKRK
+906 VTGVTVFVRRRK
-918 KEEEEIP
+918 KDGEEIP

>member
-1 MKKHMR
+1 MKKNAR
-7 KAIALIL
+7 KIVSV
-14 ALVLAVSAAV
+14 VLAVVLAFSAAV
-24 GTFAVSDMIAD
+24 GTFAVSDMIAVD
-35 GTKEDALRIAK
+35 TKTESVRIAK

-52 TVLVENKDGLL
+52 TVLIENKDSLL

-85 GSGSIEANEA
+85 GSGSIETGEA
-95 IDLFAGLTAAG
+95 VDLFTGLTNAG
-106 IEYNSTVYDV
+106 IEYNSTVFDV
-116 YKSYIA
+116 YKNYIA
-122 DKTSSSFDNPLISM
+122 EKTSSSADNPLISM
-136 VAGLLG
+136 IAGLLG
-142 SSIDEYPVENIDQSV
+142 TSIDELPVGNIDQSV
-157 FDSAKSFSD
+157 FDSAKSYSD
-166 TAIISFGKAGSE
+166 TAIITFGKAGSE
-178 MSDLSADDLRLSD
+178 LSDLSADDIRLSD
-191 TERALLDKVCHEF
+191 DERALLDKVCYEF
-204 SNVIVIFN
+204 KNVIVIMN
-212 SSNIYEMDWIED
+212 SSNIYEMDWINE

-232 LTWLTGEVGFDSV
+232 LTWLPGEVGLDSV

-252 INPSGKL
+252 VNPSGKL
-259 PDSIAYKIEDYPT
+259 PDTIAYKIDDYPT
-272 TPNFGSFKYKNT
+272 TPNFGSFKYSNA

-307 PEKVM
+307 HEKVM

-327 PVSYS
+327 TVGYK
-332 DAGDNI
+332 DAGDSI
-338 TVKVKVTNTGSV
+338 TVKVKVTNTGDR

-372 AVELAG
+372 AIELAG

-395 TFAKRDMSSY
+395 TFDKRDMSSY
-405 SEKEQAYVLEKGN
+405 SEKAQAYVLEKGN

-423 GHSCRDFEAVY
+423 GTSCRDFEDVRNCNVA
-434 NFKATSTKV
+434 STV
-443 YKTDD
+443 TYKTDD
-448 VTGKEIKNLFGD
+448 VTGKEIKNLFGE
-460 IRGDFPLLSRA
+460 IRGDFPLLSRN
-471 GTDTMPLAPTN
+471 GEETMPLAPTN
-482 YVAPDEVLNCD
+482 FVAPDEVLNCD
-493 VRPDAIEGEV
+493 VRPDPVEGEV
-503 PKTGVNYE
+503 PKTGVTYE

-536 QEMIDLICES
+536 QEMIDIICGS
-546 GYKTAAVER
+546 GYKTVGLDR

-566 PGAVKGDGGLLYSEV
+566 PGAVKGKGGLVYKDV

-587 ETVIAATWNDALA
+587 ETVIAATWNDGLT
-600 EEYGEVMGQQA
+600 EEYGEIMGQQA
-611 WDLGVHVW
+611 AELGVHVW

-646 GKMAAAVIRGAQ
+646 GKMAAAVVRGVQ

-675 TNKLSYGIFTWLSEQ
+675 TMKLAQGLFTWLSEQ

-711 IMTAYNRIGPYWC
+711 MMTAYNRIGAHWC

-730 VTDLLCEEWGYD
+730 VTDLLCTEWGYD

-747 DAYIN
+747 DAYMDF
-752 VTGSGYMDPVL
+752 TGNGYMDPVL
-763 AIYAGNDALLT
+763 AIYAGNNALLT
-774 SLWYFAEKIQFRINL
+774 SLWYIAQKTQFQINI
-789 KSTYQKDP
+789 KKTYENDP
-797 VGFGQALRNS
+797 VGFGRALRNS
-807 TYGICK
+807 VYGLCR

-826 TGNTGG
+826 TGNKGG
-832 AILDYENEEIVNS
+832 AILKYENEEIVNA
-845 HNPST
+845 HKPSSGNNT
-850 PDNEPTNPAN
+850 
-860 PEAPTDAE
+860 E
-868 NPSNV
+868 NPDKPNNA
-873 GDPNTPNTAVG
+873 GDPNSPNTAALINRGSVG
-884 TNNIFTAK
+884 K
-892 KAVTVAAVAASVAA
+892 KALTVAVGAVSVALI
-906 VTGVTAFAVKRK
+906 TGVTVFAVRRR

-925 QE
+925 KK

>member
-1 MKKHMR
+1 MKKCVR
-7 KAIALIL
+7 NTVSVIL
-14 ALVLAVSAAV
+14 AVLLAFGAAV
-24 GTFAVSDMIAD
+24 GTFAVSDMISPD
-35 GTKEDALRIAK
+35 TKDEAVRIAK
-46 QIQAEG
+46 QIQSEG
-52 TVLVENKDGLL
+52 TVLLENKDNLL

-85 GSGSIEANEA
+85 GSGSIETDEA
-95 IDLFAGLTAAG
+95 VDLFGGLSAAG
-106 IEYNSTVYDV
+106 IEYNQTVYDV
-116 YKSYIA
+116 YKNYISEKA
-122 DKTSSSFDNPLISM
+122 GSSIDNPLVDMI
-136 VAGLLG
+136 AGLLG
-142 SSIDEYPVENIDQSV
+142 SSVDELPVDQIEQSV

-166 TAIISFGKAGSE
+166 TAIITFGKAGSE
-178 MSDLSADDLRLSD
+178 MSDLSADDIRLSE
-191 TERALLDKVCHEF
+191 TERALLDKVCYEF

-212 SSNIYEMDWIED
+212 SSNIYEMDWVKD
-224 YPSIKAVL
+224 YESIKAVL
-232 LTWLTGEVGFDSV
+232 LTWLPGEVGLDSV
-245 AKIISGD
+245 AKIISGGV
-252 INPSGKL
+252 NPSGKL
-259 PDSIAYKIEDYPT
+259 PDTIAYKIEDYPT
-272 TPNFGSFKYKNT
+272 TPNFGSFKYSNT

-312 YPFGYGLSYTTFDWE
+312 YPFGYGLSYTEFDWDVKE
-327 PVSYS
+327 LSS
-332 DAGDNI
+332 SGGKI
-338 TVKVKVTNTGSV
+338 TVKVKVTNTGAVS
-350 AGKDVVEVY
+350 GKDVVEVY
-359 FSAPYTKGGIEKS
+359 FSAPYTVGGIEKS

-395 TFAKRDMSSY
+395 TFQERDMSSY
-405 SEKEQAYVLEKGN
+405 DTNREAYVLEKGN
-418 YEIKI
+418 YEIKVST
-423 GHSCRDFEAVY
+423 SCRDFVKTYNYAVP
-434 NFKATSTKV
+434 KDKV

-448 VTGKEIKNLFGD
+448 MTGAEIKNLFGE

-471 GTDTMPLAPTN
+471 GDEKMPLAPTN
-482 YVAPDEVLNCD
+482 YVAPDEVINCD
-493 VRPDAIEGEV
+493 VRPEPSTGEV
-503 PKTGVNYE
+503 PKTGVVYE

-546 GYKTAAVER
+546 GYQTAAVER
-555 LGLPAT
+555 LGLPRT

-566 PGAVKGDGGLLYSEV
+566 PGAVKGDGGLVYSDT

-587 ETVIAATWNDALA
+587 ETVIAATWNDALT
-600 EEYGEVMGQQA
+600 EEYGDIMGKQA
-611 WDLGVHVW
+611 MELGVHVW

-646 GKMAAAVIRGAQ
+646 GKMAAAVIKGAQ
-658 SKGII
+658 ANGII

-704 KEGHAKG
+704 KEGHTKG

-730 VTDLLCEEWGYD
+730 VTDLLCTEWGYD
-742 GFIVT
+742 GFTVT

-752 VTGSGYMDPVL
+752 FTGNGYMDPVL

-774 SLWYFAEKIQFRINL
+774 SLWYIAEKIQFQANL
-789 KSTYQKDP
+789 KSTYEKDP
-797 VGFGQALRNS
+797 VGFGKALRDS
-807 TYGICK
+807 TYDLCR

-826 TGNTGG
+826 TGNKGG
-832 AILDYENEEIVNS
+832 AIAEYENEEIVNS
-845 HNPST
+845 HKPV
-850 PDNEPTNPAN
+850 PEEPTT
-860 PEAPTDAE
+860 ESGEKT
-868 NPSNV
+868 NV
-873 GDPNTPNTAVG
+873 GDPNSPNTALNTSNVFSLRN
-884 TNNIFTAK
+884 TLTA
-892 KAVTVAAVAASVAA
+892 AAVAVSAVA
-906 VTGVTAFAVKRK
+906 VTGTAVLVRRRK
-918 KEEEEIP
+918 KEEEELP
-925 QE
+925 LE

>member
-1 MKKHMR
+1 MKKNAR
-7 KAIALIL
+7 KIVSVIL
-14 ALVLAVSAAV
+14 AVVLAFSAAV
-24 GTFAVSDMIAD
+24 GTFAVSDMIAVD
-35 GTKEDALRIAK
+35 TKTESVRIAK

-52 TVLVENKDGLL
+52 TVLIENKDSLL

-85 GSGSIEANEA
+85 GSGSIETGEA
-95 IDLFAGLTAAG
+95 VDLFTGLTNAG
-106 IEYNSTVYDV
+106 IEYNSTVFDV
-116 YKSYIA
+116 YKNYIA
-122 DKTSSSFDNPLISM
+122 EKTSSSADNPLISM
-136 VAGLLG
+136 IAGLLG
-142 SSIDEYPVENIDQSV
+142 TSIDELPVGNIDQSV
-157 FDSAKSFSD
+157 FDSAKSYSD
-166 TAIISFGKAGSE
+166 TAIITFGKAGSE
-178 MSDLSADDLRLSD
+178 LSDLSADDIRLSD
-191 TERALLDKVCHEF
+191 DERALLDKVCYEF
-204 SNVIVIFN
+204 KNVIVIMN
-212 SSNIYEMDWIED
+212 SSNIYEMDWINE

-232 LTWLTGEVGFDSV
+232 LTWLPGEVGLDSV

-252 INPSGKL
+252 VNPSGKL
-259 PDSIAYKIEDYPT
+259 PDTIACKIEDYPT
-272 TPNFGSFKYKNT
+272 TPNFGMFKYSNAV
-284 LVKSFVNY
+284 VKSFVNY

-327 PVSYS
+327 TVGYS
-332 DAGDNI
+332 DSGDSI
-338 TVKVKVTNTGSV
+338 TVKVKVTNTGDR

-395 TFAKRDMSSY
+395 SFDKRDMSSY
-405 SEKEQAYVLEKGN
+405 SEKAEAYVLEKGN

-423 GHSCRDFEAVY
+423 GTSCRDFEDVRNCNVA
-434 NFKATSTKV
+434 STV
-443 YKTDD
+443 TYKTDD
-448 VTGKEIKNLFGD
+448 VTGKEIKNLFGE
-460 IRGDFPLLSRA
+460 IRGDFPLLSRN
-471 GTDTMPLAPTN
+471 GEETMPLAPTN
-482 YVAPDEVLNCD
+482 FVAPDEVLNCD
-493 VRPDAIEGEV
+493 VRPDPVEGEV
-503 PKTGVNYE
+503 PKTGVKYE

-536 QEMIDLICES
+536 QEMIDIICGS
-546 GYKTAAVER
+546 GYKTVGLDR

-566 PGAVKGDGGLLYSEV
+566 PGAVKGKGGLVYKDV

-587 ETVIAATWNDALA
+587 ETVIAATWNDGLT
-600 EEYGEVMGQQA
+600 EEYGEIMGQQA
-611 WDLGVHVW
+611 AELGVHVW

-646 GKMAAAVIRGAQ
+646 GKMAAAVVRGVQ

-675 TNKLSYGIFTWLSEQ
+675 TMKLAQGLFTWLSEQ

-704 KEGHAKG
+704 KEGHTKG
-711 IMTAYNRIGPYWC
+711 MMTAYNRIGAHWC

-730 VTDLLCEEWGYD
+730 VTDLLCTEWGYD

-747 DAYIN
+747 DAYMDF
-752 VTGSGYMDPVL
+752 TGNGYMDPVL
-763 AIYAGNDALLT
+763 AIYAGNNALLT
-774 SLWYFAEKIQFRINL
+774 SLWYIAQKAQFQVNI
-789 KSTYQKDP
+789 KQTYESDP
-797 VGFGQALRNS
+797 SGFGKALRNS
-807 TYGICK
+807 VYGLCR

-826 TGNTGG
+826 TGNRGG
-832 AILDYENEEIVNS
+832 TILEYENEEIVNA
-845 HNPST
+845 HKPSSGNNT
-850 PDNEPTNPAN
+850 
-860 PEAPTDAE
+860 E
-868 NPSNV
+868 NPDKPNNA
-873 GDPNTPNTAVG
+873 GDPNSPNTAALINRGSVG
-884 TNNIFTAK
+884 K
-892 KAVTVAAVAASVAA
+892 KALTVAVGAVSVALI
-906 VTGVTAFAVKRK
+906 TGVTVFAVRRR

-925 QE
+925 EK

>member
-1 MKKHMR
+1 MKKNAR
-7 KAIALIL
+7 KIVSV
-14 ALVLAVSAAV
+14 VLAVVLAFSAAV
-24 GTFAVSDMIAD
+24 GTFAVSDMIAVD
-35 GTKEDALRIAK
+35 TKTESVRIAK

-52 TVLVENKDGLL
+52 TVLIENKDSLL

-85 GSGSIEANEA
+85 GSGSIETGEA
-95 IDLFAGLTAAG
+95 VDLFTGLTNAG
-106 IEYNSTVYDV
+106 IEYNSTVFDV
-116 YKSYIA
+116 YKNYIA
-122 DKTSSSFDNPLISM
+122 EKTSSSADNPLISM
-136 VAGLLG
+136 IAGLLG
-142 SSIDEYPVENIDQSV
+142 TSIDELPVGNIDQSV
-157 FDSAKSFSD
+157 FDSAKSYSD
-166 TAIISFGKAGSE
+166 TAIITFGKAGSE
-178 MSDLSADDLRLSD
+178 LSDLSADDIRLSD
-191 TERALLDKVCHEF
+191 DERALLDKVCYEF
-204 SNVIVIFN
+204 KNVIVIMN
-212 SSNIYEMDWIED
+212 SSNIYEMDWINE

-232 LTWLTGEVGFDSV
+232 LTWLLGEVGLDSV

-252 INPSGKL
+252 VNPSGKL
-259 PDSIAYKIEDYPT
+259 PDTIACKIEDYPT
-272 TPNFGSFKYKNT
+272 TPNFGMFKYNNA
-284 LVKSFVNY
+284 VFKSFVNY

-312 YPFGYGLSYTTFDWE
+312 YPFGYGLSYTTFDWKT
-327 PVSYS
+327 VGYS
-332 DAGDNI
+332 DSGDSI
-338 TVKVKVTNTGSV
+338 TVKVKVTNTGDR

-395 TFAKRDMSSY
+395 SFDKRDMSSY
-405 SEKEQAYVLEKGN
+405 SEKAEAYVLEKGN

-423 GHSCRDFEAVY
+423 GTSCRDFEDVRNCNVA
-434 NFKATSTKV
+434 STV
-443 YKTDD
+443 TYKTDD
-448 VTGKEIKNLFGD
+448 VTGKEIKNLFGE
-460 IRGDFPLLSRA
+460 IRGDFPLLSRN
-471 GTDTMPLAPTN
+471 GEETMPLAPIN
-482 YVAPDEVLNCD
+482 FVAPDEVLNCD
-493 VRPDAIEGEV
+493 VRPDPVEGEV
-503 PKTGVNYE
+503 PKTGVKYE

-536 QEMIDLICES
+536 QEMIDIICGS
-546 GYKTAAVER
+546 GYKTVGLDR

-566 PGAVKGDGGLLYSEV
+566 PGAVKGKGGLVYKDV

-587 ETVIAATWNDALA
+587 ETVIAATWNDGLT
-600 EEYGEVMGQQA
+600 EEYGEIMGQQA
-611 WDLGVHVW
+611 AELGVHVW

-646 GKMAAAVIRGAQ
+646 GKMAAAVVRGVQ

-675 TNKLSYGIFTWLSEQ
+675 TMKLAQGLFTWLSEQ

-711 IMTAYNRIGPYWC
+711 MMTAYNRIGAHWC

-730 VTDLLCEEWGYD
+730 VTDLLCTEWGYD

-747 DAYIN
+747 DAYMDF
-752 VTGSGYMDPVL
+752 TGNGYMDPVL
-763 AIYAGNDALLT
+763 AIYAGNNALLT
-774 SLWYFAEKIQFRINL
+774 SLWYIAQKAQFQVNI
-789 KSTYQKDP
+789 KQTYESDP
-797 VGFGQALRNS
+797 SGFGKALRNS
-807 TYGICK
+807 VYGLCR

-826 TGNTGG
+826 TGNRGG
-832 AILDYENEEIVNS
+832 TILEYENEEIVNA
-845 HNPST
+845 HKPSSGNNT
-850 PDNEPTNPAN
+850 
-860 PEAPTDAE
+860 E
-868 NPSNV
+868 NPDKPNNA
-873 GDPNTPNTAVG
+873 GDPNSPNTAALINRGSVG
-884 TNNIFTAK
+884 K
-892 KAVTVAAVAASVAA
+892 KALTVAVGAVSVALI
-906 VTGVTAFAVKRK
+906 TGVTVFAVRRR

-925 QE
+925 EK

>member
-1 MKKHMR
+1 MKKNAR
-7 KAIALIL
+7 KAVSV
-14 ALVLAVSAAV
+14 VLAVVLAFSAAV
-24 GTFAVSDMIAD
+24 GTFAVSDMIASD
-35 GTKEDALRIAK
+35 TKTESVRIAK

-52 TVLVENKDGLL
+52 TVLIENKDNLL

-85 GSGSIEANEA
+85 GSGSIETGEA
-95 IDLFAGLTAAG
+95 VDFFTGLTDAG
-106 IEYNSTVYDV
+106 IEYNSTVFDV
-116 YKSYIA
+116 YKNYIA
-122 DKTSSSFDNPLISM
+122 EKTSSSADNPLISM
-136 VAGLLG
+136 IAGLLG
-142 SSIDEYPVENIDQSV
+142 TSIDELPVGNIDQSV
-157 FDSAKSFSD
+157 FDSAKSYSD
-166 TAIISFGKAGSE
+166 TAIITFGKAGSE
-178 MSDLSADDLRLSD
+178 LSDLSADDIRLSD
-191 TERALLDKVCHEF
+191 DERALLDKVCYEF
-204 SNVIVIFN
+204 KNVIVIMN
-212 SSNIYEMDWIED
+212 SSNIYEMDWINE

-232 LTWLTGEVGFDSV
+232 LTWLPGEVGLDSV

-259 PDSIAYKIEDYPT
+259 PDTIAYKIEDYPT
-272 TPNFGSFKYKNT
+272 TPNFGMFKYSNAV
-284 LVKSFVNY
+284 VKSFVNY

-327 PVSYS
+327 TVDFS
-332 DAGDNI
+332 DSGDKI
-338 TVKVKVTNTGSV
+338 TVKVKVTNTGDR

-395 TFAKRDMSSY
+395 TFDKRDMSSY
-405 SEKEQAYVLEKGN
+405 SEKAEAYVLEKGN

-423 GHSCRDFEAVY
+423 GHSCRDFEDVRNCNVA
-434 NFKATSTKV
+434 STV
-443 YKTDD
+443 TYKTDD
-448 VTGKEIKNLFGD
+448 VTGKEIKNLFGE

-471 GTDTMPLAPTN
+471 GGETMPLAPTN
-482 YVAPDEVLNCD
+482 YEAPDEVINCD
-493 VRPDAIEGEV
+493 VRPEPTTEGEV
-503 PKTGVNYE
+503 PKTGVKYE

-536 QEMIDLICES
+536 QEMIDIICGS
-546 GYKTAAVER
+546 GYKTVGLER

-566 PGAVKGDGGLLYSEV
+566 PGAVKGAGGLVYKDV

-587 ETVIAATWNDALA
+587 ETVIAATWNDKLT
-600 EEYGEVMGQQA
+600 EEYGEIMGQQA
-611 WDLGVHVW
+611 VELGVHVW

-646 GKMAAAVIRGAQ
+646 GKMAAAVVRGVQ

-675 TNKLSYGIFTWLSEQ
+675 TMKLAQGLFTWLSEQ

-704 KEGHAKG
+704 KEGNAKG
-711 IMTAYNRIGPYWC
+711 MMTAYNRIGAHWC
-724 SGYKTL
+724 SGYSTL
-730 VTDLLCEEWGYD
+730 VQDLLCTEWGYD

-747 DAYIN
+747 DAYMDF
-752 VTGSGYMDPVL
+752 TGSGYMDPVL
-763 AIYAGNDALLT
+763 AIYAGNNALLT
-774 SLWYFAEKIQFRINL
+774 SLWYFAQKTQFQINI
-789 KSTYQKDP
+789 KNTYESDP
-797 VGFGQALRNS
+797 VGFGNALRNS
-807 TYGICK
+807 VYGLCK

-826 TGNTGG
+826 TGNRGG
-832 AILDYENEEIVNS
+832 TILEYENEEVVNA
-845 HNPST
+845 HKPSA
-850 PDNEPTNPAN
+850 DNNPTNPDN
-860 PEAPTDAE
+860 PNNAG
-868 NPSNV
+868 N
-873 GDPNTPNTAVG
+873 PNTPNTAALINRISVG
-884 TNNIFTAK
+884 K
-892 KAVTVAAVAASVAA
+892 KALTVAVGAASAA
-906 VTGVTAFAVKRK
+906 LITGVTVFAVRRR

-925 QE
+925 EN

>member
-1 MKKHMR
+1 MKKNAR
-7 KAIALIL
+7 KIVSV
-14 ALVLAVSAAV
+14 VLAVVLAFSAAV
-24 GTFAVSDMIAD
+24 GTFAVSDMIAVD
-35 GTKEDALRIAK
+35 TKTESVRIAK

-52 TVLVENKDGLL
+52 TVLIENKDSLL

-85 GSGSIEANEA
+85 GSGSIETGEA
-95 IDLFAGLTAAG
+95 VDLFTGLTNAG
-106 IEYNSTVYDV
+106 IEYNSTVFDV
-116 YKSYIA
+116 YKNYIA
-122 DKTSSSFDNPLISM
+122 EKTSSSADNPLISM
-136 VAGLLG
+136 IAGLLG
-142 SSIDEYPVENIDQSV
+142 TSIDELPVGNIDQSV
-157 FDSAKSFSD
+157 FDSAKSYSD
-166 TAIISFGKAGSE
+166 TAIITFGKAGSE
-178 MSDLSADDLRLSD
+178 LSDLSADDIRLSD
-191 TERALLDKVCHEF
+191 DERALLDKVCYEF
-204 SNVIVIFN
+204 KNVIVIMN
-212 SSNIYEMDWIED
+212 SSNIYEMDWINE

-232 LTWLTGEVGFDSV
+232 LTWLLGEVGLDSV

-252 INPSGKL
+252 VNPSGKL
-259 PDSIAYKIEDYPT
+259 PDTIACKIEDYPT
-272 TPNFGSFKYKNT
+272 TPNFGMFKYNNA
-284 LVKSFVNY
+284 VFKSFVNY

-312 YPFGYGLSYTTFDWE
+312 YPFGYGLSYTTFDWKT
-327 PVSYS
+327 VGYS
-332 DAGDNI
+332 DSGDSI
-338 TVKVKVTNTGSV
+338 TVKVKVTNTGDR

-395 TFAKRDMSSY
+395 SFDKRDMSSY
-405 SEKEQAYVLEKGN
+405 SEKAEAYVLEKGN

-423 GHSCRDFEAVY
+423 GTSCRDFEDVRNCNVA
-434 NFKATSTKV
+434 STV
-443 YKTDD
+443 TYKTDD
-448 VTGKEIKNLFGD
+448 VTGKEIKNLFGE
-460 IRGDFPLLSRA
+460 IRGDFPLLSRN
-471 GTDTMPLAPTN
+471 GEETMPLAPIN
-482 YVAPDEVLNCD
+482 FVAPDEVLNCD
-493 VRPDAIEGEV
+493 VRPDPVEGEV
-503 PKTGVNYE
+503 PKTGVKYE

-536 QEMIDLICES
+536 QEMIDIICGS
-546 GYKTAAVER
+546 GYKTVGLDR

-566 PGAVKGDGGLLYSEV
+566 PGAVKGKGGLVYKDV

-587 ETVIAATWNDALA
+587 ETVIAATWNDGLT
-600 EEYGEVMGQQA
+600 EEYGEIMGQQA
-611 WDLGVHVW
+611 AELGVHVW

-646 GKMAAAVIRGAQ
+646 GKMAAAVVRGVQ

-675 TNKLSYGIFTWLSEQ
+675 TMKLAQGLFTWLSEQ

-711 IMTAYNRIGPYWC
+711 MMTAYNRIGAHWC

-730 VTDLLCEEWGYD
+730 VTDLLCTEWGYD

-747 DAYIN
+747 DAYMDF
-752 VTGSGYMDPVL
+752 TGNGYMDPVL
-763 AIYAGNDALLT
+763 AIYAGNNALLT
-774 SLWYFAEKIQFRINL
+774 SLWYIAQKAQFQVNI
-789 KSTYQKDP
+789 KQTYESDP
-797 VGFGQALRNS
+797 SGFGKALRNS
-807 TYGICK
+807 VYGLCR

-826 TGNTGG
+826 TGNRGG
-832 AILDYENEEIVNS
+832 TILEYENEEIVNA
-845 HNPST
+845 HKPSSGNNT
-850 PDNEPTNPAN
+850 
-860 PEAPTDAE
+860 E
-868 NPSNV
+868 NPDKPNNA
-873 GDPNTPNTAVG
+873 GDPNSPNTAALINRGSVG
-884 TNNIFTAK
+884 K
-892 KAVTVAAVAASVAA
+892 KALTVAVGAVSVALITDRPTQA
-906 VTGVTAFAVKRK
+906 CPFSIA
-918 KEEEEIP
+918 I
-925 QE
+925 

>member
-1 MKKHMR
+1 MKKNAR
-7 KAIALIL
+7 KIVSV
-14 ALVLAVSAAV
+14 VLAVVLAFSAAV
-24 GTFAVSDMIAD
+24 GTFAVSDMIAVD
-35 GTKEDALRIAK
+35 TKTESVRIAK

-52 TVLVENKDGLL
+52 TVLIENKDSLL

-85 GSGSIEANEA
+85 GSGSIETGEA
-95 IDLFAGLTAAG
+95 VDLFTGLTNAG
-106 IEYNSTVYDV
+106 IEYNSTVFDV
-116 YKSYIA
+116 YKNYIA
-122 DKTSSSFDNPLISM
+122 EKTSSSADNPLISM
-136 VAGLLG
+136 IAGLLG
-142 SSIDEYPVENIDQSV
+142 TSIDELPVGNIDQSV
-157 FDSAKSFSD
+157 FDSAKSYSD
-166 TAIISFGKAGSE
+166 TAIITFGKAGSE
-178 MSDLSADDLRLSD
+178 LSDLSADDIRLSD
-191 TERALLDKVCHEF
+191 DERALLDKVCYEF
-204 SNVIVIFN
+204 KNVIVIMN
-212 SSNIYEMDWIED
+212 SSNIYEMDWINE

-232 LTWLTGEVGFDSV
+232 LTWLLGEVGLDSV

-252 INPSGKL
+252 VNPSGKL
-259 PDSIAYKIEDYPT
+259 PDTIACKIEDYPT
-272 TPNFGSFKYKNT
+272 TPNFGMFKYNNA
-284 LVKSFVNY
+284 VFKSFVNY

-327 PVSYS
+327 TVGYS
-332 DAGDNI
+332 DSGDSI
-338 TVKVKVTNTGSV
+338 TVKVKVTNTGDR

-395 TFAKRDMSSY
+395 SFDKRDMSSY
-405 SEKEQAYVLEKGN
+405 SEKAEAYVLEKGN

-423 GHSCRDFEAVY
+423 GTSCRDFEDVRNCNVA
-434 NFKATSTKV
+434 STV
-443 YKTDD
+443 TYKTDD
-448 VTGKEIKNLFGD
+448 VTGKEIKNLFGE
-460 IRGDFPLLSRA
+460 IRGDFPLLSRN
-471 GTDTMPLAPTN
+471 GEETMPLAPTN
-482 YVAPDEVLNCD
+482 FVAPDEVLNCD
-493 VRPDAIEGEV
+493 VRPDPVEGEV
-503 PKTGVNYE
+503 PKTGVKYE

-536 QEMIDLICES
+536 QEMIDIICGS
-546 GYKTAAVER
+546 GYKTVGLDR

-566 PGAVKGDGGLLYSEV
+566 PGAVKGKGGLVYKDV

-587 ETVIAATWNDALA
+587 ETVIAATWNDGLT
-600 EEYGEVMGQQA
+600 EEYGEIMGQQA
-611 WDLGVHVW
+611 AELGVHVW

-646 GKMAAAVIRGAQ
+646 GKMAAAVVRGVQ

-675 TNKLSYGIFTWLSEQ
+675 TMKLAQGLFTWLSEQ

-711 IMTAYNRIGPYWC
+711 MMTAYNRIGAHWC

-730 VTDLLCEEWGYD
+730 VTDLLCTEWGYD

-747 DAYIN
+747 DAYMDF
-752 VTGSGYMDPVL
+752 TGNGYMDPVL
-763 AIYAGNDALLT
+763 AIYAGNNALLT
-774 SLWYFAEKIQFRINL
+774 SLWYIAQKAQFQVNI
-789 KSTYQKDP
+789 KQTYESDP
-797 VGFGQALRNS
+797 SGFGKALRNS
-807 TYGICK
+807 VYGLCR

-826 TGNTGG
+826 TGNRGG
-832 AILDYENEEIVNS
+832 TILEYENEEIVNA
-845 HNPST
+845 HKPSSGNNT
-850 PDNEPTNPAN
+850 
-860 PEAPTDAE
+860 E
-868 NPSNV
+868 NPDKPNNA
-873 GDPNTPNTAVG
+873 GDPNSPNTAALINRGSVG
-884 TNNIFTAK
+884 K
-892 KAVTVAAVAASVAA
+892 KALTVAVGAVSVALI
-906 VTGVTAFAVKRK
+906 TGVTVFAVRRR

-925 QE
+925 EK